1 MRPESTN
8 GYGQLERRW
17 DATINGRADL
27 APSAVGT
34 MNTHHRRFTG
44 GPGWSST
51 PSTNSDAPRCGVYA
65 CARSVCDISSNSCVG
80 ASGASA
86 DPGRPDISKILTL
99 PLRLNKGVEEI
110 AAESCSAHYNGIT
123 VRWAAR
129 PVGIGNCGDALHSLR
144 RRRWKRRPW
153 AMWIH
158 SHVRARPTNCTESPQ
173 ASQHQYY
180 DAIIGPL
187 SEY

>member
-1 MRPESTN
+1 M
-8 GYGQLERRW
+8 
-17 DATINGRADL
+17 DL
-27 APSAVGT
+27 GGARQHRLTRMLSAVAS
-34 MNTHHRRFTG
+34 THVHAQPAT
-44 GPGWSST
+44 SQATVVS
-51 PSTNSDAPRCGVYA
+51 
-65 CARSVCDISSNSCVG
+65 G

-86 DPGRPDISKILTL
+86 DPGRPDISKILTP

-110 AAESCSAHYNGIT
+110 AAESCCAHYNGIT

-158 SHVRARPTNCTESPQ
+158 SHVRVRARPTNCTESPQ